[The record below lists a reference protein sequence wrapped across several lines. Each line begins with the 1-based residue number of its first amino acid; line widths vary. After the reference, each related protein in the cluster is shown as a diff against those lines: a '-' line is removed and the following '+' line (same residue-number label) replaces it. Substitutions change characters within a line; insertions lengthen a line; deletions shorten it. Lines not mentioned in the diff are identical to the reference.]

1 MSRCE
6 QANLAS
12 ERGQLSASNKSCCWS
27 VTINNPTEDDKAQWA
42 SLSALHWVREVS
54 GQLESGEGGTLH
66 IQGMVKTQSVRF
78 AQVKKALPR
87 AHIEPARSP
96 AALAKYV
103 QKQETRVAAMPTI
116 RTATQLDVQ
125 RHCYRHVIDQCY
137 KLEQRNQTS
146 SLDVS
151 TLKEDDLILK
161 YSNVI
166 RKNWESYTDEAVR
179 DLIKAGYFG
188 VEYVMANAQVRMA
201 FKKYLPEICY
211 RFYTNGSP
219 QDSQDSPRPEEGTLT
234 QENLPEGGS
243 LSEA

>member
-1 MSRCE
+1 MSE
-6 QANLAS
+6 
-12 ERGQLSASNKSCCWS
+12 KSCCWS
-27 VTINNPTEDDKAQWA
+27 VTINNPTDEDKLQWA
-42 SLSALHWVREVS
+42 SLSGLHWVREVS
-54 GQLESGEGGTLH
+54 GQLEQGEGGTLH

-78 AQVKKALPR
+78 SQVKKALPR
-87 AHIEPARSP
+87 AHIEAARSQ

-103 QKQETRVAAMPTI
+103 QKQDTRVASIPTI

-151 TLKEDDLILK
+151 TLDEGELILK

-179 DLIKAGYFG
+179 DLIKGGYFG

-211 RFYTNGSP
+211 RFYNAPSTQATAP
-219 QDSQDSPRPEEGTLT
+219 QTQSST
-234 QENLPEGGS
+234 QENNPEGHSSGTPS
-243 LSEA
+243 D